1 MYPRRPVWI
10 TAKQLPDFISEK
22 TEALI
27 EYMKIIHGEDYPTD
41 KRVYSKNFIGP
52 SSLTLQVDNL
62 ITNSTLSEVQ
72 NITENYTVTDKAD
85 GERRL
90 LLVSSN
96 SRVYMIDTNM
106 NVYFTGMVADNAKT
120 HKSILTGVYKVR

>member
-41 KRVYSKNFIGP
+41 KRVYSKNFRTVVA
-52 SSLTLQVDNL
+52 TLQVDNL
-62 ITNSTLSEVQ
+62 ITNSTLSDMQ
-72 NITENYTVTDKAD
+72 NNLHGD
-85 GERRL
+85 R
-90 LLVSSN
+90 
-96 SRVYMIDTNM
+96 
-106 NVYFTGMVADNAKT
+106 
-120 HKSILTGVYKVR
+120 

>member
-62 ITNSTLSEVQ
+62 IT
-72 NITENYTVTDKAD
+72 KA
-85 GERRL
+85 R
-90 LLVSSN
+90 
-96 SRVYMIDTNM
+96 
-106 NVYFTGMVADNAKT
+106 
-120 HKSILTGVYKVR
+120 